1 VVPGAGRSSSVMLTR
16 AVGDRV
22 ISCASVSTR
31 TPEEV
36 TSPLPSRNP
45 AENTCASPTE
55 GTSLMTRVWGVG
67 ERRRAY
73 PNPRVVAGGWTMDM
87 HWSQGLG
94 FDGERGRGSH
104 WTMDMHW
111 SQGLGFDGERGRG
124 SHRGRAR
131 AQLLGQLVGLP
142 RPGYGRLEVTVS
154 KRGNKAS
161 C

>member
-1 VVPGAGRSSSVMLTR
+1 MVPGAGRSSSVMLTR

-104 WTMDMHW
+104 
-111 SQGLGFDGERGRG
+111 
-124 SHRGRAR
+124 RGRAR

>member
-111 SQGLGFDGERGRG
+111 SQGLGFEWG
-124 SHRGRAR
+124 AW
-131 AQLLGQLVGLP
+131 
-142 RPGYGRLEVTVS
+142 
-154 KRGNKAS
+154 
-161 C
+161 